1 VCCSDRARNEA
12 AVAGRISSLND
23 CVRRPGHRVVS
34 RLPHADVVPAA
45 AAAAAAVRGLQLIIV
60 SEEEDSVDSF
70 IGRRRQ
76 R

>member
-1 VCCSDRARNEA
+1 MRCSDRARNEA

-45 AAAAAAVRGLQLIIV
+45 AAAAVRGLQLIVV
-60 SEEEDSVDSF
+60 SEQEDSVDSF